1 MFLFAQYNPE
11 KCIIILAMVALSEVS
26 RGFTFSM
33 HYSKKYIRKY
43 TFPMIGAFLCV
54 FVQEVIYAECFLI
67 DSVL

>member
-1 MFLFAQYNPE
+1 MFLFAQYNLE
-11 KCIIILAMVALSEVS
+11 KCIIILAMVALSD

-67 DSVL
+67 YSVL